1 MSNEETRGRPNGERA
16 KALAAGRKYYHT
28 GKPCI
33 NGHIAERKTAD
44 GKCIECLSSYQYVDL
59 RPRKCANIH
68 CEKVFTPRMR
78 KYKKG
83 FTEQSL
89 KDARLEYCSVQCHRE
104 KRKRYFW
111 ASGEGN
117 RRATEER
124 EYLHIDGSDHPEE
137 YNWSIEEDTRW
148 YWYLH
153 QCSKTRTKPVP
164 FYIWRLEYD
173 GYNSDIKVI
182 YE

>member
-1 MSNEETRGRPNGERA
+1 MSNEETRGRPKGERA

-111 ASGEGN
+111 ASGDTIGALKRTHVGTGTFTN
-117 RRATEER
+117 AARLALSPYPSTSG
-124 EYLHIDGSDHPEE
+124 D
-137 YNWSIEEDTRW
+137 WSTM
-148 YWYLH
+148 
-153 QCSKTRTKPVP
+153 
-164 FYIWRLEYD
+164 
-173 GYNSDIKVI
+173 VI
-182 YE
+182 TVI